1 MLTLNVHPFQLK
13 LRHTFRITHGSRDYQ
28 PTVIISLSNGIYTGY
43 GEATATKYYGLDQD
57 EMIHRFN
64 AWKPIIE
71 STPLVTAEKYWELLH
86 PLLKNHPFEHCALD
100 EAAHDL
106 LAQIEGL
113 PLYKKWGLQYQNNP
127 LTDYTLGFGP
137 TEEMVAKMN
146 EMPWP
151 IYKIK
156 L

>member
-57 EMIHRFN
+57 EMIQRFN

-71 STPLVTAEKYWELLH
+71 STPLVTAEQYWDLLH
-86 PLLKNHPFEHCALD
+86 PLLKNHPFEQCALD

-106 LAQIEGL
+106 IAQMERL
-113 PLYKKWGLQYQNNP
+113 PLAAVLWRL
-127 LTDYTLGFGP
+127 
-137 TEEMVAKMN
+137 
-146 EMPWP
+146 
-151 IYKIK
+151 
-156 L
+156 